1 MRKKGLKDV
10 DVREKRVL
18 VRVDFNV
25 PLSPD
30 GDILDDFRIKAE
42 IPTINYLRKN
52 NAKVILMS
60 HLGRPKGKVVKKL
73 RMDSVAKELS
83 KLLGIPVKKLDDCI
97 GEEVEKAIV
106 DADYGDVLLLENL
119 RFYRGETEND
129 NEFAKKLSLLADIYV
144 NDAFATAHRMA
155 ASNVGVTAFLPSVA
169 GFLMEKEIVVLSKLL
184 SDPEHPFVG
193 ILGGAKVSD
202 KIGVINN
209 LMNTVDEFL
218 IGGGMSF
225 TFLRANGYGI
235 GYSLCEENAISTAR
249 QILENAKKNNV
260 KITLPADVLSVP
272 EVKENAPVRIVDIEE
287 IPKSG
292 IGVDIGPKT
301 AKIFRKKIQDAKTIV
316 WNGPVGVFEI
326 EAFAKGTYEVARFLG
341 TLKDKTIVAGGGETA
356 ATLRKFGV
364 DKQITHVSTGG
375 GAFLKFL
382 EGHSLP
388 AIEAI
393 EDQN

>member
-225 TFLRANGYGI
+225 TFLRANGYSI
-235 GYSLCEENAISTAR
+235 GYSLCEENAISAAR

-272 EVKENAPVRIVDIEE
+272 EVKENAPARIVDIEE

-301 AKIFRKKIQDAKTIV
+301 AKIFKKKIQDAKTIV

-356 ATLRKFGV
+356 VTLRKFGV

-393 EDQN
+393 ENKN

>member
-83 KLLGIPVKKLDDCI
+83 KLLGIPVKKLNDCI

-225 TFLRANGYGI
+225 TFLRANGYSI
-235 GYSLCEENAISTAR
+235 GYSLCEENAISAAR

-356 ATLRKFGV
+356 VTLRKFGV

-393 EDQN
+393 ENKN

>member
-225 TFLRANGYGI
+225 TFLRANGYSI
-235 GYSLCEENAISTAR
+235 GYSLCEENAISAAR

-272 EVKENAPVRIVDIEE
+272 EVKENAPARIVDIEE

>member
-10 DVREKRVL
+10 DVKQKRVL

-42 IPTINYLRKN
+42 IPTINYLCEN

-60 HLGRPKGKVVKKL
+60 HLGRPKGRVVKKL
-73 RMDSVAKELS
+73 RMDPIAKELS
-83 KLLGIPVKKLDDCI
+83 KLLRIPVKKLDDCI
-97 GEEVEKAIV
+97 GEEVEKAIA
-106 DADYGDVLLLENL
+106 DADYGDVILLENL
-119 RFYRGETEND
+119 RFYNEEIEND
-129 NEFAKKLSLLADIYV
+129 TEFAKKLSSLADIYV
-144 NDAFATAHRMA
+144 NDAFATAHRVA
-155 ASNVGVTAFLPSVA
+155 ASNIGVTAFLPSVA

-184 SDPEHPFVG
+184 SAPEHPFVG

-225 TFLRANGYGI
+225 TFLRANGYDI
-235 GYSLCEENAISTAR
+235 GYSLCEENTISTAR
-249 QILENAKKNNV
+249 QILENAKKNSV

-272 EVKENAPVRIVDIEE
+272 EVKENAPAHIVDIEE
-287 IPKSG
+287 IPNDG

-301 AKIFRKKIQDAKTIV
+301 AKIFKKKIQDAKTIV
-316 WNGPVGVFEI
+316 WNGPLGVFEI
-326 EAFAKGTYEVARFLG
+326 EAFAKGTYEIARFLG
-341 TLKDKTIVAGGGETA
+341 TLKNKTIVAGGGETA

-393 EDQN
+393 EDKD

>member
-225 TFLRANGYGI
+225 TFLRANGY
-235 GYSLCEENAISTAR
+235 
-249 QILENAKKNNV
+249 
-260 KITLPADVLSVP
+260 
-272 EVKENAPVRIVDIEE
+272 
-287 IPKSG
+287 
-292 IGVDIGPKT
+292 
-301 AKIFRKKIQDAKTIV
+301 
-316 WNGPVGVFEI
+316 
-326 EAFAKGTYEVARFLG
+326 
-341 TLKDKTIVAGGGETA
+341 
-356 ATLRKFGV
+356 
-364 DKQITHVSTGG
+364 
-375 GAFLKFL
+375 
-382 EGHSLP
+382 
-388 AIEAI
+388 
-393 EDQN
+393 